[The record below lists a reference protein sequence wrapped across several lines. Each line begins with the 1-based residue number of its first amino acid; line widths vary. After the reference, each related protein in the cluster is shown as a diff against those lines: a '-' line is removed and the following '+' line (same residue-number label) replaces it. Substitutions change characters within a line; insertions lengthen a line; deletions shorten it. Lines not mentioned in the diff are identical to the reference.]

1 MKRDGSR
8 AKVYSGCNRMVL
20 ERTSRPDM
28 RQVPWG
34 DVRWRC
40 QIRPAM
46 KRLGGGNCAGIEA
59 GFHPFCEDKA
69 YSGQDS
75 IAGHDGFT
83 KAVTIHEGNDFD
95 KSGYHGKRRC
105 GDCFASVVVVL
116 IFWLSGSVVFG
127 ETAIF
132 VSLEPV

>member
-1 MKRDGSR
+1 MALSDQAGNET
-8 AKVYSGCNRMVL
+8 A
-20 ERTSRPDM
+20 
-28 RQVPWG
+28 
-34 DVRWRC
+34 
-40 QIRPAM
+40 
-46 KRLGGGNCAGIEA
+46 GGGNCAGIEA

-127 ETAIF
+127 EAAIF

>member
-8 AKVYSGCNRMVL
+8 AKVYSGCNLMVL

-34 DVRWRC
+34 TC
-40 QIRPAM
+40 QMTSDQAGNETA
-46 KRLGGGNCAGIEA
+46 GGGNCAGIEA
-59 GFHPFCEDKA
+59 GFHPFCEDKV

-83 KAVTIHEGNDFD
+83 KAEAILEGSDFG
-95 KSGYHGKRRC
+95 KSGYHGKRQC

-116 IFWLSGSVVFG
+116 IFRLSGSVVFG